1 MNELEESHQ
10 NLNSSKSDKVLE
22 ENKKLSSQVN
32 SLKEK
37 IEDLEIDIGDYEL
50 KIKYNGKEYD
60 KHMEEKKMEKK
71 TLEVDF

>member
-60 KHMEEKKMEKK
+60 EHMEEKKMEKK